1 MKNVKFVKTT
11 DTLRIHFTTLNRVY
25 EVLEIDEECCKI
37 LDNRGIEN
45 WVPFRYLTESTQE
58 EFDAQAPLE

>member
-1 MKNVKFVKTT
+1 MENVKFVKTT

-25 EVLEIDEECCKI
+25 KVLEIDEECCKI

-58 EFDAQAPLE
+58 EYEAQAPL